1 MSRSSRP
8 TPPATVSAA
17 VIAGFTLQQAK
28 ARTRSHPQDALAWK
42 SLGYHQYRNG
52 EIDQGR
58 ANLQR
63 SLALD
68 DQDADTHAM
77 LGLLEQQQG
86 DDELA
91 RNHFSRALKLSP
103 NSTEANLGMSDVH
116 AKAGGYDQAMACLD
130 RLSPQAADGLPALT
144 RRGPLLFS
152 KHRYGDAEALFR
164 KLTERQPN
172 QPEHWNSLGN
182 ALRALGRLDEAYVC
196 YDRATTLL
204 PTDPVPRSNYL
215 TSLHYDPKASVDT
228 ILKASQAWGAMFTP
242 TKAVV
247 RPSPADKSANRV
259 LRIGM
264 ISDGF
269 RQHPVGAMTTPA
281 LVHLGRYGIEL
292 HAYTTSN
299 VVDAITK
306 RIMGAC
312 ASWQPISHMSDEAL
326 AQRIREDR
334 IDILIDL
341 SGHNTGTRMRVL
353 TLEPAPVLVKWVG
366 GLIGTTGV
374 KAIDYLISDRV
385 ESPPGSD
392 AQYTEKLIRMPDDY
406 ICYLPPANVPP
417 VAPLPA
423 LRNGY
428 ITFGCFNNPTKI
440 NPELLGQWAFLMHQ
454 VPNSRLLLKGGQF
467 ESLHLREQITQTMAG
482 HGIDASRV
490 RMDGHS
496 RHVDLL
502 ATYNEVDVA
511 LDPWPYS
518 GGLTTCEAMLM
529 GVPVVTLPGPTFA
542 GRHSATHLVNAGMP
556 ELVVDDWDAY
566 RARVL
571 ELVGDLQSLSTI
583 RSHLRDILL
592 QSPVCDGERFAV
604 NLANAL
610 RAIWQ
615 RYTEGKAPAALV
627 LDAEGVPY
635 FEDEAGPTD
644 IQHPA
649 IASEDPS
656 FQWQFQGKIIAIDN
670 GGNLVSRANVQKM
683 LKRRTL
689 ELVVF
694 DPASNAANSP
704 ATQQPD
710 LHYYANMSLGDG
722 KPATLFA
729 CLDATQSGSLEPLPA
744 DGPGA
749 PTGVLARLPLNTVA
763 LDRINGLPSLDWLV
777 LDAYNDS
784 AAILDNGARVLA
796 NALIIEAR
804 VSFQP
809 THARQPN
816 LAELQH
822 WASHHGFQLYRL
834 HDMAHAHPSKHPG
847 MQGLQATATL
857 HADALF
863 IPGKARLQALDTNAR
878 TKLAF
883 LLHGIYGL
891 EDIAYEVLSPLPES
905 GRFLD
910 DVHVAKVLGANSD
923 AFTLNNVR
931 SVPEAESIAE
941 VVGHMG
947 AWSDA
952 ALDALINRGKAAR
965 DRDGA
970 NNTAHFVQTHALLA
984 KGGKAAPAEL
994 RIDPS
999 LLARLTDMG
1008 WRHKAALYAHW
1019 FDSARRYTERPD
1031 AKISAVLISN
1041 RYKPEIVETARILR
1055 AQKQGEIEILFVNNG
1070 APAEDFA
1077 ALVPFLDVWVELNGN
1092 SGAYLARN
1100 LGAVFAK
1107 APILFFVEDDGI
1119 PQDGFVDAHLA
1130 VHASHQPVCLRGV
1143 YTPRT
1148 PGSECPPHYRLGDQI
1163 MAAPPILEGNASF
1176 NTQAFVA
1183 LGGWGDYVLFGHGGF
1198 EFSRRLEQAGVPADK
1213 QLYTP
1218 DSVLL
1223 HDYLRGDDHR
1233 KEKFSKQQ
1241 ASHLLLQAG
1250 SRWNGRA
1257 AAGRACHAAEILQA
1271 LGAPAALLPRT
1282 AAATSTLA
1290 SSTVPPIPVVRTAA
1304 ALRCGTH
1311 KVRTLVAVPL
1321 YNEEKYVEQTIQ
1333 SLKAQ
1338 DADGVHF
1345 LLGDNASTDRT
1356 LEIAQDAISGD
1367 ARFEILGHAENVGA
1381 FNNFR
1386 FLLEQTR
1393 SDYFMWLGGHDYLS
1407 SNYLSL
1413 ATRLLDT
1420 EPDVSMACGTPF
1432 RVQDGNTSPLGEA
1445 IYDFSDPHPLKR
1457 YLKSVTQLV
1466 NCTIV
1471 QSLFRR
1477 SQASDLELRE
1487 VLSWDKIF
1495 ISHLLWKGRLA
1506 YLEDAKYFRRYFQ
1519 ERVSTASERITG
1531 KKEKLERGP
1540 FREYYRDDLNVL
1552 ARETLAPAELAR
1564 IQEQVENY
1572 LIDRYRHY

>member
-8 TPPATVSAA
+8 TPPASASAA
-17 VIAGFTLQQAK
+17 VIAGFTLQQAR
-28 ARTRSHPQDALAWK
+28 ARTRSHPQDAVAWK
-42 SLGYHQYRNG
+42 SLGYHQYRG
-52 EIDQGR
+52 GDAEQGR
-58 ANLQR
+58 ANLER
-63 SLALD
+63 SRTLD
-68 DQDADTHAM
+68 DQDPDTHAM
-77 LGLLEQQQG
+77 LGLLEQGLG

-91 RNHFSRALKLSP
+91 RNHFARALALAP

-130 RLSPQAADGLPALT
+130 RLSAQAADGLPALT

-152 KHRYGDAEALFR
+152 KHRYDEAEKLFR
-164 KLTERQPN
+164 KLTERQPK
-172 QPEHWNSLGN
+172 QSEHWNSLGN

-215 TSLHYDPKASVDT
+215 TSLHYDPKASIET
-228 ILKASQAWGAMFTP
+228 ILKASQDWGAMFTP
-242 TKAVV
+242 DKAVT
-247 RPSPADKSANRV
+247 RPSPADTSANRV
-259 LRIGM
+259 LRVGM

-281 LVHLGRYGIEL
+281 LVHLNRYGIEL

-299 VVDAITK
+299 VVDPITK

-312 ASWQPISHMSDEAL
+312 ASWQPIAHLTDEAL
-326 AQRIREDR
+326 AQRIRDDG
-334 IDILIDL
+334 IDILVDL
-341 SGHNTGTRMRVL
+341 SGHNTGTRMRAL
-353 TLEPAPVLVKWVG
+353 TMEPAPVLVKWVG

-374 KAIDYLISDRV
+374 TAIDYLISDRV

-406 ICYLPPANVPP
+406 ICYLPPVGAPD

-440 NPELLGQWAFLMHQ
+440 NPELLVQWAFLMHQ

-467 ESLHLREQITQTMAG
+467 ESLHLREQITQTMASQ
-482 HGIDASRV
+482 GIDASRV
-490 RMDGHS
+490 RMEGHS
-496 RHVDLL
+496 RHADLL

-610 RAIWQ
+610 RAVWQ

-627 LDAEGVPY
+627 LDADGVPY

-649 IASEDPS
+649 IASDDPS

-670 GGNLVSRANVQKM
+670 GGSLVSRANVQKM

-729 CLDATQSGSLEPLPA
+729 CLDSAQSGSLEPLPA

-834 HDMAHAHPSKHPG
+834 HDMAHTHPSKHAG
-847 MQGLQATATL
+847 MQGLQATGTL

-863 IPGKARLQALDTNAR
+863 IPSKARLQALDTNAR

-905 GRFLD
+905 SRYLD
-910 DVHVAKVLGANSD
+910 DVHVAKVLGQNSD
-923 AFTLNNVR
+923 SFTLNNVR
-931 SVPEAESIAE
+931 TLPEAETIAE
-941 VVGHMG
+941 IVRHMG

-952 ALDALINRGKAAR
+952 ALDALANRGKAAR
-965 DRDGA
+965 AKEEA
-970 NNTAHFVQTHALLA
+970 NNTAHFVHTHALLA
-984 KGGKAAPAEL
+984 KGRKASPADVLADVPL
-994 RIDPS
+994 RNR
-999 LLARLTDMG
+999 LAEMG
-1008 WRHKAALYAHW
+1008 WSHKAALYAHW
-1019 FDSARRYTERPD
+1019 FDSATRHAERP
-1031 AKISAVLISN
+1031 AARISAVLISN
-1041 RYKPEIVETARILR
+1041 RYKPEIVKTAQILR
-1055 AQKQGEIEILFVNNG
+1055 EQKQDEIEIIFVNNG

-1077 ALVPFLDVWVELNGN
+1077 PLAPWVDVWVSLNGN
-1092 SGAYLARN
+1092 PGAYLSRN
-1100 LGAVFAK
+1100 LGAVFAT
-1107 APILFFVEDDGI
+1107 APLLLFADDDGI
-1119 PQDGFVDAHLA
+1119 PEPGFIDGHLA
-1130 VHASHQPVCLRGV
+1130 LHASRHPVSARGACRPI
-1143 YTPRT
+1143 TA
-1148 PGSECPPHYRLGDQI
+1148 GSESPPHYHLGDQI
-1163 MAAPPILEGNASF
+1163 IAAPPVLEGNSSF
-1176 NTQAFVA
+1176 DARAFTAV
-1183 LGGWGDYVLFGHGGF
+1183 GGWGDYILFGHGGF
-1198 EFSRRLEQAGVPADK
+1198 EISRRFEQAGVPADR

-1218 DSVLL
+1218 DSMLR
-1223 HDYLRGDDHR
+1223 HDYLRGEAHR

-1241 ASHLLLQAG
+1241 ASHLLLQAA
-1250 SRWNGRA
+1250 SRWNVSA
-1257 AAGRACHAAEILQA
+1257 AAGNSSPSVPLPQGATPAQE
-1271 LGAPAALLPRT
+1271 APAPAPETSPLDDSRIVHAPALLLSAKEKTR
-1282 AAATSTLA
+1282 AAVG
-1290 SSTVPPIPVVRTAA
+1290 VPM
-1304 ALRCGTH
+1304 
-1311 KVRTLVAVPL
+1311 
-1321 YNEEKYVEQTIQ
+1321 YNEAKYVEQTMR
-1333 SLKAQ
+1333 SLKDQ
-1338 DADGVHF
+1338 DVDGVRF
-1345 LLGDNASTDRT
+1345 LLSDNASSDRT
-1356 LEIAQDAISGD
+1356 LEIVLDVVGDD
-1367 ARFEILGHAENVGA
+1367 ARFEILRQEQNIGG

-1386 FLLEQTR
+1386 FLLDHTR

-1407 SNYLSL
+1407 PGYLKR
-1413 ATRLLDT
+1413 AIDRLDRAD
-1420 EPDVSMACGTPF
+1420 DVALVCGTPHG
-1432 RVQDGNTSPLGEA
+1432 VQDGNVRLLNDA
-1445 IYDFSDPHPLKR
+1445 IYDFADPHPLKR
-1457 YLKSVTQLV
+1457 YLKSLTHLR
-1466 NCTIV
+1466 NCTV
-1471 QSLFRR
+1471 VHSLFRR
-1477 SQASDLELRE
+1477 AQASNLDLKE
-1487 VLSWDKIF
+1487 VIGWDHVF
-1495 ISHLLWKGRLA
+1495 ISNLLWKGNLA
-1506 YLEDAKYFRRYFQ
+1506 YLNDEQYFRRYFETRTQ
-1519 ERVSTASERITG
+1519 SATERLTG
-1531 KKEKLERGP
+1531 KKEQLTRAPLRAYYRENLDTLVDGMLEAGELANLRTQVDTFLLERFG
-1540 FREYYRDDLNVL
+1540 
-1552 ARETLAPAELAR
+1552 
-1564 IQEQVENY
+1564 Q
-1572 LIDRYRHY
+1572 